1 MSYITMLVENYE
13 LVHRVKLDG
22 SLVDTLEFIQ
32 GNTKYCALKTM
43 QFFST
48 SGRKMLNKT

>member
-1 MSYITMLVENYE
+1 LVENYK

-22 SLVDTLEFIQ
+22 SLVDTIEFIQ
-32 GNTKYCALKTM
+32 GNTKGCTQKTK

-48 SGRKMLNKT
+48 SGRKMPNKT